1 MVHQY
6 VTKDTL
12 NEVREKAE
20 NGDAIA
26 QYELGMSY
34 IDGMVV
40 DKNIEE
46 GLKWVTLSAQ
56 QNHDCAQVSLGMF
69 YYYGGDGT
77 RDLNKAIY
85 WFNRAAA
92 LGSREGQL
100 RLSQCYSYDLFD
112 ENPEY
117 YAKEAVR
124 WLVTA
129 AKTGCAAAC
138 IVYNELYHQGK
149 VRWDRDIAKTLTK
162 ILRSHECDGCEILS
176 KTMKC
181 PIG

>member
-85 WFNRAAA
+85 WFNRAA
-92 LGSREGQL
+92 E
-100 RLSQCYSYDLFD
+100 
-112 ENPEY
+112 
-117 YAKEAVR
+117 
-124 WLVTA
+124 
-129 AKTGCAAAC
+129 
-138 IVYNELYHQGK
+138 
-149 VRWDRDIAKTLTK
+149 
-162 ILRSHECDGCEILS
+162 
-176 KTMKC
+176 
-181 PIG
+181 